1 MLSEVDITMGEVSG
15 RCNVLA
21 LKPEKESHEPS
32 NVSRL

>member
-15 RCNVLA
+15 RCNVLV